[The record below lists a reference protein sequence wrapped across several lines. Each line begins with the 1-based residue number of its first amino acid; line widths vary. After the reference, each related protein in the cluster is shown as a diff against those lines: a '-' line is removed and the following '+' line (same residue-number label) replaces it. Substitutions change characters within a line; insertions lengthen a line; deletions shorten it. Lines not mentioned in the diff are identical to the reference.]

1 MIEVNG
7 LTKRFGDFTA
17 VKDVSFRVGEG
28 EILALLG
35 PNGAGKTTTVRML
48 ASILQPTSGSA
59 RVGGMDVVA
68 EAREVRH
75 FVGML
80 TELPGLYSRMKPLA
94 YLDFFGELEG
104 VPRSLRLERS
114 RELLTLFGLWEY
126 RHLPLGHFSKGMRQK
141 MALSR
146 ALIHSPKVLY
156 LDEPTSA
163 LDPAGAKLVRD
174 YIVSLGRAGH
184 TAVVCTHNLAEAEA
198 LADKMAVIKEGQIVA
213 FGYPQDLRKKL
224 LGPPLFE
231 LQMVSLDGYL
241 PLIQG
246 LVKLESRQG
255 DRVCFRA
262 LEPQKQNPLLLQ
274 RLVEAGAEVVSL
286 SEVPYSLE
294 SVYLRIVENSSSGS
308 S

>member
-59 RVGGMDVVA
+59 KVGGMDVVA

-104 VPRSLRLERS
+104 VPWSLRLARS

-213 FGYPQDLRKKL
+213 FGSPEDLRVKL

-294 SVYLRIVENSSSGS
+294 SVYLRIVENSSSGLS
-308 S
+308 